1 MRIRSLKING
11 FRNLLPT
18 SLHFEPTVDLFVFS
32 GKNGQGKTN
41 ILEAIYLCALSKSFR
56 TTKSQEFI
64 HFGEPFCHIQVE
76 LDDAQL
82 LEFIVTE
89 APLRKVLK
97 VNGVKKV
104 ALDFVGQL
112 KAVFF
117 SPDDLAYMAFAPRLR
132 RRYLDVLLSQLHHDY
147 LEALTHYESA
157 RSRRNALLRHLKTGQ
172 GSLDELRFWD
182 GLLATY
188 AMPLSLHRK
197 ALMAQIQPLLSYY
210 YRLISGVDHSPEI
223 HYLTEMSEIDS
234 EQDYLSHLESCQ
246 QDDVASGK
254 TGFGPQRDDLQFIL
268 EGKDMR
274 FFASRGEWRTLVLAL
289 KFAEIELLKQKNGS
303 PPVLLLDDVFS
314 ELDEDRQ
321 AYLLKAIEGVQAF
334 ITTTHVDI
342 FEKQKISNKL
352 YWVEE
357 GQVTED

>member
-1 MRIRSLKING
+1 M
-11 FRNLLPT
+11 PT

-41 ILEAIYLCALSKSFR
+41 ILEAMYLCALSKSFR
-56 TTKSQEFI
+56 TNKSQEFI
-64 HFGEPFCHIQVE
+64 TFGEPFCHIQTQLE
-76 LDDAQL
+76 EDLL

-89 APLRKVLK
+89 APLRKALK
-97 VNGVKKV
+97 TNGLKKT

-132 RRYLDVLLSQLHHDY
+132 RRYLDVLLSQLYHDY

-182 GLLATY
+182 GLLAAY

-197 ALMAQIQPLLSYY
+197 ALMAQIQPLLSHY

-234 EQDYLSHLESCQ
+234 EQDYLRHLESYQ
-246 QDDVASGK
+246 QDDVTSGK

-289 KFAEIELLKQKNGS
+289 KFAEIELLKQRNGS
-303 PPVLLLDDVFS
+303 PPILLLDDVFS
-314 ELDEDRQ
+314 ELDDDRQ
-321 AYLLKAIEGVQAF
+321 ICLLKAIEGVQTF
-334 ITTTHVDI
+334 ITTTHTDI
-342 FEKQKISNKL
+342 FNQKKIPHRL
-352 YWVEE
+352 YAVRD
-357 GQVTED
+357 GGVSKID